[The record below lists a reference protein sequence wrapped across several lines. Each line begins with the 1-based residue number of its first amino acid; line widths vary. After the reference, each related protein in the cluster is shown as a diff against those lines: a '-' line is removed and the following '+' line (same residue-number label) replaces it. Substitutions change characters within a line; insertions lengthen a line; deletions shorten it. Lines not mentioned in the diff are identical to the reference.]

1 MSKKCFIRTSDKA
14 TAEQLRTYLNEVQ
27 QDGNSKYWV
36 FINDSTMKFSENIDQ
51 SKITYTDKLCI

>member
-27 QDGNSKYWV
+27 QDKNSKYWV
-36 FINDSTMKFSENIDQ
+36 FINDLTMKFSENIDQ